1 MIIERKKM
9 VHIILS
15 QSHDDFSRLVLCV
28 IFTGI
33 LTWIFGYAS
42 LSLIEYYCN
51 NHRCHFI
58 TDILKDLA
66 LPIVGTIVSVG
77 LCFWSIY
84 SIAAQIV
91 ESDNVAR
98 STDRIA
104 YYDLKKDGAVIR
116 AEKKS
121 DAPSWLVDEV
131 ETKIV
136 SENKTSYQVQFKD
149 EFVRI
154 QKKNVK

>member
-1 MIIERKKM
+1 M

-15 QSHDDFSRLVLCV
+15 QSHDDFSLLVLCV

-33 LTWIFGYAS
+33 LTWIFGYTS

-66 LPIVGTIVSVG
+66 LPIIGTIVSVC

-84 SIAAQIV
+84 SIAAQMV
-91 ESDNVAR
+91 ESDKVCR
-98 STDRIA
+98 STGKIA
-104 YYDLKKDGAVIR
+104 YYQLKKDGSLIV

-121 DAPSWLVDEV
+121 DAPDWLVDEV
-131 ETKIV
+131 DTKIV

-154 QKKNVK
+154 QKKNVE

>member
-1 MIIERKKM
+1 MG
-9 VHIILS
+9 HIILS
-15 QSHDDFSRLVLCV
+15 QSHDDFSRSVLCV

-91 ESDNVAR
+91 ESDNVNR
-98 STDRIA
+98 STDKIA
-104 YYDLKKDGAVIR
+104 YYDLKKDGSLIV

-121 DAPSWLVDEV
+121 NAPDWLADKV
-131 ETKIV
+131 ETKII

-149 EFVRI
+149 EFARI
-154 QKKNVK
+154 QKKNIE

>member
-1 MIIERKKM
+1 M

-66 LPIVGTIVSVG
+66 LPIIGTIVSVG

-91 ESDNVAR
+91 ESDNVNR
-98 STDRIA
+98 STDKIA
-104 YYDLKKDGAVIR
+104 YYDLKKDEAVIR

-121 DAPSWLVDEV
+121 DAPNWLVDEV

-149 EFVRI
+149 EFARI
-154 QKKNVK
+154 QKKNVE

>member
-1 MIIERKKM
+1 MR
-9 VHIILS
+9 HIILS
-15 QSHDDFSRLVLCV
+15 QSHDDFRRLVLCV

-33 LTWIFGYAS
+33 LTWIFGYTS
-42 LSLIEYYCN
+42 LSLIEYYSRN
-51 NHRCHFI
+51 RRCYFVI
-58 TDILKDLA
+58 DILKDVA
-66 LPIVGTIVSVG
+66 LPIIGTIVSVS

-84 SIAAQIV
+84 SIAAQMR
-91 ESDNVAR
+91 ESDNVTR
-98 STDRIA
+98 SISKIA

-131 ETKIV
+131 DTKIV

-154 QKKNVK
+154 QKKNVE

>member
-1 MIIERKKM
+1 M

-66 LPIVGTIVSVG
+66 LSN
-77 LCFWSIY
+77 Y
-84 SIAAQIV
+84 R
-91 ESDNVAR
+91 N
-98 STDRIA
+98 DRISRSV
-104 YYDLKKDGAVIR
+104 L
-116 AEKKS
+116 
-121 DAPSWLVDEV
+121 LVDL
-131 ETKIV
+131 
-136 SENKTSYQVQFKD
+136 
-149 EFVRI
+149 
-154 QKKNVK
+154 

>member
-1 MIIERKKM
+1 M
-9 VHIILS
+9 
-15 QSHDDFSRLVLCV
+15 
-28 IFTGI
+28 
-33 LTWIFGYAS
+33 
-42 LSLIEYYCN
+42 IEYYCN

-91 ESDNVAR
+91 ESDNVNR
-98 STDRIA
+98 STDKIA
-104 YYDLKKDGAVIR
+104 YYQLKKDGSLIV

-121 DAPSWLVDEV
+121 NAPDWLADKV
-131 ETKIV
+131 ETKII

-149 EFVRI
+149 EFARI
-154 QKKNVK
+154 QKKNVE

>member
-1 MIIERKKM
+1 MQN
-9 VHIILS
+9 IILS

-42 LSLIEYYCN
+42 LSLIEYYIRN
-51 NHRCHFI
+51 RRCYFVR
-58 TDILKDLA
+58 DILKDLA
-66 LPIVGTIVSVG
+66 LPIIGTIVSVG

-91 ESDNVAR
+91 ESDNVNR
-98 STDRIA
+98 STDKIA
-104 YYDLKKDGAVIR
+104 YYQLKKDGSLIV

-121 DAPSWLVDEV
+121 NAPDWLADKV
-131 ETKIV
+131 ETKII

-149 EFVRI
+149 EFARI
-154 QKKNVK
+154 QKKNVE

>member
-1 MIIERKKM
+1 MG
-9 VHIILS
+9 HIILS

-28 IFTGI
+28 ISTGI

-66 LPIVGTIVSVG
+66 LPIIGTIVSVG

-91 ESDNVAR
+91 ESDNVSR
-98 STDRIA
+98 STDKIA
-104 YYDLKKDGAVIR
+104 YYDLKKDGSLIV

-121 DAPSWLVDEV
+121 DAPDWLVDEV
-131 ETKIV
+131 ETKII

-149 EFVRI
+149 EFARI
-154 QKKNVK
+154 QKKNVE

>member
-1 MIIERKKM
+1 MG
-9 VHIILS
+9 HIILS
-15 QSHDDFSRLVLCV
+15 QSHDDFSRSVLCV

-66 LPIVGTIVSVG
+66 LPIIGTIVSVG

-91 ESDNVAR
+91 ESDNVNR
-98 STDRIA
+98 STDKIA
-104 YYDLKKDGAVIR
+104 YYQLKKDGSLIV

-121 DAPSWLVDEV
+121 DAPDWLVDEV
-131 ETKIV
+131 DMKIV

-149 EFVRI
+149 EFTRI
-154 QKKNVK
+154 QKKNVE

>member
-1 MIIERKKM
+1 M

-15 QSHDDFSRLVLCV
+15 QSHDDFSRFVLCV
-28 IFTGI
+28 VFTGI
-33 LTWIFGYAS
+33 LAWIFGYAS

-66 LPIVGTIVSVG
+66 LPIIGTIVSVG

-91 ESDNVAR
+91 ESDNVNR
-98 STDRIA
+98 STDKIA
-104 YYDLKKDGAVIR
+104 YYQLKKDGSLIV

-121 DAPSWLVDEV
+121 NAPDWLADKV
-131 ETKIV
+131 ETKII

-149 EFVRI
+149 EFARI
-154 QKKNVK
+154 QKKNVE

>member
-1 MIIERKKM
+1 MG
-9 VHIILS
+9 HIILS

-33 LTWIFGYAS
+33 LIWIFGYAS
-42 LSLIEYYCN
+42 LSLIEYYCYN
-51 NHRCHFI
+51 RHRYFI

-66 LPIVGTIVSVG
+66 LPIIGTIVSIG

-91 ESDNVAR
+91 ESDNVNR
-98 STDRIA
+98 STDKIA

-121 DAPSWLVDEV
+121 DAPNWLVDEV

-136 SENKTSYQVQFKD
+136 SEDKTSYQVQFKD
-149 EFVRI
+149 EFARI
-154 QKKNVK
+154 QKKNVE

>member
-1 MIIERKKM
+1 ME
-9 VHIILS
+9 HIILS

-33 LTWIFGYAS
+33 LIWIFGYAS
-42 LSLIEYYCN
+42 RSLIEYYCN

-91 ESDNVAR
+91 ESDNVNR
-98 STDRIA
+98 STDKIA

-149 EFVRI
+149 EFTRI
-154 QKKNVK
+154 QKKNVE

>member
-1 MIIERKKM
+1 MG
-9 VHIILS
+9 HIILS

-33 LTWIFGYAS
+33 LIWIFGYAS

-66 LPIVGTIVSVG
+66 LPIIGTIVSAG
-77 LCFWSIY
+77 LCCWSIY
-84 SIAAQIV
+84 SIAAQMV
-91 ESDNVAR
+91 ESDKVCR
-98 STDRIA
+98 STGKIA
-104 YYDLKKDGAVIR
+104 YYQLKKDGSLIV

-121 DAPSWLVDEV
+121 DAPDWLADNV
-131 ETKIV
+131 ETKII

-149 EFVRI
+149 EFARI

>member
-1 MIIERKKM
+1 MQN
-9 VHIILS
+9 IILS

-33 LTWIFGYAS
+33 LIWIFGYAS
-42 LSLIEYYCN
+42 LALIEYYCN

-66 LPIVGTIVSVG
+66 LPIIGTIVSAG
-77 LCFWSIY
+77 LCCWSIY
-84 SIAAQIV
+84 SIAAQMV
-91 ESDNVAR
+91 ESDKVCR
-98 STDRIA
+98 STGKIA
-104 YYDLKKDGAVIR
+104 YYDLKKDGSLIV

-131 ETKIV
+131 ETKII

-149 EFVRI
+149 EFARI
-154 QKKNVK
+154 EKKNVE

>member
-1 MIIERKKM
+1 M

-42 LSLIEYYCN
+42 LSLIEYYCS
-51 NHRCHFI
+51 NHRCHFV

-77 LCFWSIY
+77 LCFGRSI
-84 SIAAQIV
+84 V
-91 ESDNVAR
+91 
-98 STDRIA
+98 
-104 YYDLKKDGAVIR
+104 LLHK
-116 AEKKS
+116 
-121 DAPSWLVDEV
+121 
-131 ETKIV
+131 
-136 SENKTSYQVQFKD
+136 
-149 EFVRI
+149 
-154 QKKNVK
+154 

>member
-1 MIIERKKM
+1 MQN
-9 VHIILS
+9 IILS

-42 LSLIEYYCN
+42 LSLIEYYSRN
-51 NHRCHFI
+51 RRCYFVI
-58 TDILKDLA
+58 DILKDVS
-66 LPIVGTIVSVG
+66 LPIIGTIVSVG

-91 ESDNVAR
+91 ESDNVTR
-98 STDRIA
+98 SSDKIA

-121 DAPSWLVDEV
+121 DAPNWLVDEV

-149 EFVRI
+149 QFARI
-154 QKKNVK
+154 QKKNVE

>member
-1 MIIERKKM
+1 MG
-9 VHIILS
+9 HIILS

-33 LTWIFGYAS
+33 LVWIFGYAS
-42 LSLIEYYCN
+42 LSLIEYYSRN
-51 NHRCHFI
+51 RRCYFVI
-58 TDILKDLA
+58 DILKDVL
-66 LPIVGTIVSVG
+66 LPIIGMIVSVG

-84 SIAAQIV
+84 SIAAQIR

-98 STDRIA
+98 SIGKIA

-121 DAPSWLVDEV
+121 DAPNWLVDEV
-131 ETKIV
+131 DTKIV
-136 SENKTSYQVQFKD
+136 SEDKTSYQVQFKD

-154 QKKNVK
+154 QKKNVE

>member
-1 MIIERKKM
+1 MG
-9 VHIILS
+9 HIILS
-15 QSHDDFSRLVLCV
+15 QSHDDFSRLVLCI

-42 LSLIEYYCN
+42 LSLIEYYSRN
-51 NHRCHFI
+51 RRCYFVI
-58 TDILKDLA
+58 DILKDIA
-66 LPIVGTIVSVG
+66 LPIIGTIVSVG

-84 SIAAQIV
+84 SIAAQMR
-91 ESDNVAR
+91 ESDNVNR
-98 STDRIA
+98 STDKIA

-121 DAPSWLVDEV
+121 DTPDWLVDEV

-136 SENKTSYQVQFKD
+136 SEDKTSYQVQFKD

-154 QKKNVK
+154 QKKDVE